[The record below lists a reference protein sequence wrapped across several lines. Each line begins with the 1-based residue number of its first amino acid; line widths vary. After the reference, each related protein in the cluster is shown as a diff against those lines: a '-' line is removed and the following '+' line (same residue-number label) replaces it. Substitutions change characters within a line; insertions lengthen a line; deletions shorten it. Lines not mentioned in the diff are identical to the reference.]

1 MQIPFI
7 NWFLNTLQLNIS
19 FSWTMGLVP
28 QWILYMPPLYCSDTF
43 KIIFEFFLTF
53 NSSIDKLEC
62 MWLLTQLLHLYWSS
76 ALTTSD
82 LGVGGAMYWLTGS
95 TNSTFSSFLSSRSSF
110 SALTLSIEVLK
121 IRVADTHMSQLLSTT
136 CKFALYP

>member
-95 TNSTFSSFLSSRSSF
+95 TNSIFSSFLSSRSSF

-121 IRVADTHMSQLLSTT
+121 IRVADTHMSPLLSTT